1 MRVLRQKQYTP
12 YSGEEEV
19 ILLVSALNRIFLDV
33 PEKKINDAAAGLL
46 TYFKKNRPDIGD
58 RIKGGEG
65 LPDDL
70 KKEILS
76 VAQEY
81 MTKQFQ

>member
-1 MRVLRQKQYTP
+1 MFRRRKSTRFRQQD
-12 YSGEEEV
+12 
-19 ILLVSALNRIFLDV
+19 FLH
-33 PEKKINDAAAGLL
+33 
-46 TYFKKNRPDIGD
+46 YFKKNRPDIGD

-81 MTKQFQ
+81 MSKQFQ